1 MFIKKSS
8 LGTQQTYYNVFIQH
22 FLQPTPWVVSLQYNV
37 SFIANGVSRDTAG
50 GASVYMDDDIIGKG
64 QQEIL
69 TFYLIQ
75 SQYFHL
81 VFCTLFIF
89 KFIYKLDVTLSHI
102 LDTIKSLQDINQGT
116 NKCQKESFKI
126 KSTSC
131 LCEEEGTFYFQTM
144 LFSCGFT
151 YKKQYIT

>member
-1 MFIKKSS
+1 M
-8 LGTQQTYYNVFIQH
+8 N
-22 FLQPTPWVVSLQYNV
+22 
-37 SFIANGVSRDTAG
+37 
-50 GASVYMDDDIIGKG
+50 MDDDIVGKG

-116 NKCQKESFKI
+116 NKCQKKSFKI

-131 LCEEEGTFYFQTM
+131 LCEEEGNFHFQRCSFHAVSHTRNNI
-144 LFSCGFT
+144 LLT
-151 YKKQYIT
+151 TK